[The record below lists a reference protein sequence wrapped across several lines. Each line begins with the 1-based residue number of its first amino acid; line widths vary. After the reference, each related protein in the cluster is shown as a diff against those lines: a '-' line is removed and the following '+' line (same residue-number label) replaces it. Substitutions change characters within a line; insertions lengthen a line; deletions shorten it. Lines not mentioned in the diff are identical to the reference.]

1 MKKFYL
7 EEPSLERI
15 NDVKEYIEE
24 HLKYNSSLHGTSGLD
39 KEYLNYE
46 NWLHK
51 MELLSNLETCPN
63 NLCPGREYFLIRES
77 DNKLIGMINLRWNL
91 NEWMLTN
98 GGHIGYGIRPTER
111 RKGYNKI
118 SLYLCLLKAKEI
130 GLDKVL
136 LTASDN
142 NLGSVKTIQAL
153 GGVLENKIT
162 DYEDKNILM
171 GRYWINVDESI
182 EKYKEEYEK
191 YIQERKDNYDYRKYK
206 RRNNKIK

>member
-1 MKKFYL
+1 LKKN
-7 EEPSLERI
+7 E
-15 NDVKEYIEE
+15 K
-24 HLKYNSSLHGTSGLD
+24 
-39 KEYLNYE
+39 
-46 NWLHK
+46 
-51 MELLSNLETCPN
+51 TCPSDR
-63 NLCPGREYFLIRES
+63 CPGYQFFLIKEG
-77 DNKLIGMINLRWNL
+77 DNKLVGMINLRWNL
-91 NEWMLTN
+91 NEWMLEN

-142 NLGSVKTIQAL
+142 NLVSVKTIKSL
-153 GGVLENKIT
+153 GGVLENKIFN
-162 DYEDKNILM
+162 YNDKNILM

-191 YIQERKDNYDYRKYK
+191 YIN
-206 RRNNKIK
+206 IKVR

>member
-1 MKKFYL
+1 MEKFYL
-7 EEPSLERI
+7 EEPSLERK

-24 HLKYNSSLHGTSGLD
+24 HFLYNSNIAGDSGLEE
-39 KEYLNYE
+39 EYVAYE
-46 NWLHK
+46 KWLDK
-51 MELLSNLETCPN
+51 MELLSNPETCPN
-63 NLCPGREYFLIRES
+63 NICVGREYFLIRES
-77 DNKLIGMINLRWNL
+77 DNKLVGMINLRWNL
-91 NEWMLTN
+91 NEWMLQN

-118 SLYLCLLKAKEI
+118 SLYLCLLRAKEI

-162 DYEDKNILM
+162 DYEDENILM

-191 YIQERKDNYDYRKYK
+191 YI
-206 RRNNKIK
+206 NKKVR

>member
-1 MKKFYL
+1 MEKFYL
-7 EEPSLERI
+7 EIASLKRKEE
-15 NDVKEYIEE
+15 VKEYIEE
-24 HLKYNSSLHGTSGLD
+24 HFEHNSNIAGVSGLEE
-39 KEYLNYE
+39 EYLNYE
-46 NWLHK
+46 EWLKK
-51 MELLSNLETCPN
+51 MDLLSDPKTCPSD
-63 NLCPGREYFLIRES
+63 LCPGYVYFLIREE
-77 DNKLIGMINLRWNL
+77 DEKLVGMINLRWNL

-118 SLYLCLLKAKEI
+118 SLYLCLLRAQEL

-142 NLGSVKTIQAL
+142 NLGSVKTIEAL
-153 GGVLENKIT
+153 GGILENKIPNYKDET
-162 DYEDKNILM
+162 ILT

-191 YIQERKDNYDYRKYK
+191 YIENEKVR
-206 RRNNKIK
+206 

>member
-1 MKKFYL
+1 MEKFYL
-7 EEPSLERI
+7 EEPNLGRKK
-15 NDVKEYIEE
+15 DVKEYIEE
-24 HLKYNSSLHGTSGLD
+24 HLEYNSEPYGTSGLD

-46 NWLHK
+46 KWLKK
-51 MELLSNLETCPN
+51 MYLLSNPETCPD
-63 NLCPGREYFLIRES
+63 NLCPGYEYFLIRES
-77 DNKLIGMINLRWNL
+77 DNKLIGMINLRWDL

-118 SLYLCLLKAKEI
+118 SLYLCLLKAEEL
-130 GLDKVL
+130 GLEKVL

-142 NLGSVKTIQAL
+142 NLGSVKTIHAL

-162 DYEDKNILM
+162 DYEDENILM
-171 GRYWINVDESI
+171 GRYWIKVDESI

-191 YIQERKDNYDYRKYK
+191 YIN
-206 RRNNKIK
+206 IKVR